1 MAEPHWTSYVG
12 MVTGIVVA
20 VSGISGAILGIISY
34 RRTTKT
40 KQLDLR
46 LELRKSLNET
56 ASLTDGIDNF
66 IRSVYQSHERVMAMH
81 GLRNSGAWE
90 IWDREYDDDKRVLHL
105 LLAQAPA
112 QDEDFSKL
120 SAEDLEARLIRAHKF
135 QGNVKKIREK
145 YKAVLDEDD
154 EQRKLQ
160 QQAMERPR

>member
-12 MVTGIVVA
+12 MVTGIVGA

-46 LELRKSLNET
+46 LELRKSLNDI
-56 ASLTDGIDNF
+56 ASLTDGIDNL
-66 IRSVYQSHERVMAMH
+66 IRSVYQSHERVMAMR

-90 IWDREYDDDKRVLHL
+90 TWEREYDDDKRVLHL

-112 QDEDFSKL
+112 QDDDFSKL
-120 SAEDLEARLIRAHKF
+120 SPEDLEARLIQAHTF

-154 EQRKLQ
+154 EQRKLR
-160 QQAMERPR
+160 QQAMERPH